1 MVAVAVL
8 IQQRTAMRRQRQ
20 QHRLLLH
27 LVTSLTRTVAITHVL
42 HVITCAHAFAY
53 PNRYLPVPSLRRKD
67 VAGVWRITFGNA
79 TSTTS
84 SNGSNSELEDEQEPQ
99 QQRRHAEQEVEK
111 EDLTREEEEEEVLL
125 KLNQDGTYS
134 QYGADEFASNPIERR
149 EGQMQK
155 WLEREE
161 YRRSDQHGDSEGIG
175 IGKAPTDENDIR
187 DASTTP
193 NSAAPSSRTR
203 PRLRGSWDIVEQN
216 MLLLASD
223 RRLDHDDTLLSGR
236 VVNDTDAYTLSV
248 PEGQISAGRFMYP
261 RSHPSFFEQPMYDPN
276 PEGTFELRRI
286 LAFRDALSD
295 EYGGNDNNKVVR
307 YRKRDFYGKKFL
319 LTVSPIPTKQR
330 RGRGTLG
337 DDIDF
342 SSLPFDVR
350 VMPIE
355 FFANNTFTA
364 IGTNKILRGRY
375 GTTGEEK
382 EQLWFSVSLFGS
394 GRSVKGSVYSEGLG
408 LGQDDKRTYHGE
420 ISEERTLCTEI
431 NDDELLQT
439 DASVCDTGTARSKG
453 RLSVQGSVLYGT
465 DFDEGARPHPV
476 AVFVMREVKGDADGE
491 SDDGT

>member
-1 MVAVAVL
+1 MVPA
-8 IQQRTAMRRQRQ
+8 RMHSHTG
-20 QHRLLLH
+20 
-27 LVTSLTRTVAITHVL
+27 TPT
-42 HVITCAHAFAY
+42 
-53 PNRYLPVPSLRRKD
+53 
-67 VAGVWRITFGNA
+67 
-79 TSTTS
+79 
-84 SNGSNSELEDEQEPQ
+84 
-99 QQRRHAEQEVEK
+99 
-111 EDLTREEEEEEVLL
+111 
-125 KLNQDGTYS
+125 GTY
-134 QYGADEFASNPIERR
+134 
-149 EGQMQK
+149 M
-155 WLEREE
+155 
-161 YRRSDQHGDSEGIG
+161 YRRSRGKTPWGCVRAVLSRTAVGGNHHG
-175 IGKAPTDENDIR
+175 R
-187 DASTTP
+187 STT
-193 NSAAPSSRTR
+193 R
-203 PRLRGSWDIVEQN
+203 WV
-216 MLLLASD
+216 LLL
-223 RRLDHDDTLLSGR
+223 
-236 VVNDTDAYTLSV
+236 N
-248 PEGQISAGRFMYP
+248 E
-261 RSHPSFFEQPMYDPN
+261 
-276 PEGTFELRRI
+276 
-286 LAFRDALSD
+286 RD
-295 EYGGNDNNKVVR
+295 
-307 YRKRDFYGKKFL
+307 RKRDFYGKKFL

-342 SSLPFDVR
+342 SSQPFDVR